1 MIKKLLL
8 LRKKDFLAFLL
19 KVVFLLLIMDIFFA
33 VKNVAFARGKEDFDV
48 DLVYLWCDGD
58 DPIFADQKNYWLKQE
73 EGKKSLN
80 AVADGRFVQVDE
92 LKYSLRSVEKYMPWI
107 HHIYIV
113 TDGQIPSWLN
123 TKHPKITIVDHS
135 EIISKEYLPVF
146 NASAIETSIYKI
158 PNLSE
163 HFLFANDD
171 MFVNRPVEKEF
182 FFKGEKVIVRIFEAV
197 LKETSLYHAMLGNAI
212 SLIERDFGQK
222 TFFSERNC
230 EPHHNIDAYLKS
242 DYQACAEHFEK
253 EFTETLTHRFRKE
266 TSVQRF
272 IISIWSF
279 VKGHAIIKKIAVDEK
294 AEKTMDSLYMTNR
307 RDQVSALLKIYQPAL
322 FCINDTEYSTW
333 EDRMRTK
340 EFLERY
346 FPKKSQFEL

>member
-1 MIKKLLL
+1 MIKKIRH
-8 LRKKDFLAFLL
+8 LRKKDFLVFVLRVIFFLL
-19 KVVFLLLIMDIFFA
+19 VMNIF
-33 VKNVAFARGKEDFDV
+33 VIENIAFAKKEKNFDV

-73 EGKKSLN
+73 NGEQNLN

-92 LKYSLRSVEKYMPWI
+92 LKYSLRSVEKYMPWV

-135 EIISKEYLPVF
+135 EIISKKYLPVF

-171 MFVNRPVEKEF
+171 MFVNRPLEKGF
-182 FFKGEKVIVRIFEAV
+182 FFEKEKVIVRIFESM
-197 LKETSLYHAMLGNAI
+197 LKDTSFYHSMLNNAI
-212 SLIERDFGQK
+212 SLIERDFGQN
-222 TFFSERNC
+222 TFFSKRSC

-242 DYQACAEHFEK
+242 DYEACAKHFEK
-253 EFTETLTHRFRKE
+253 EFTETLTHRFRKK

-279 VKGHAIIKKIAVDEK
+279 IKGHAIIKKMVVNDQVKK
-294 AEKTMDSLYMTNR
+294 ATDSLYISNQKT
-307 RDQVSALLKIYQPAL
+307 QIFALLKAYQPAL

-340 EFLERY
+340 EFLEKY